1 MSDELLPYYNREL
14 SFLRKLGAG
23 FAKAHPKI
31 ASRLRLGPDVSEDPH
46 VERLIQAFAYLN
58 ARTRHKLEDDFPELT
73 DSLLGVLYPHYQL
86 PIPSMA
92 IVQFELDPSQ
102 TELTE
107 GHTVPR
113 GTAIETEPIDGEP
126 CRFRTAYDTTLWP
139 LRVVEARLAKP
150 PFPAPA
156 TPASSRS
163 ASILKIVLAGP
174 DQPVD
179 FSTLNLRSLR
189 FFLNG
194 QNQHVFPLYQLLFN
208 HATAVAIAS
217 SATDADPLILP
228 PDALRPAGFGVNEGL
243 LPYPPR
249 SFVGYRLLTEYF
261 AFPEKF
267 LFAEIQG
274 WTRRQWIQLCP
285 HLKQR
290 IELYVYFNRSMADLE
305 ANVTADTFR
314 LGCTPMVNLYPQRCE
329 PIALSQT
336 QTEYRV
342 APDARRPLAHEVYSI
357 DRVTYLSSDGR
368 EADYE
373 PFFSTRHGNETS
385 GPVRYW
391 HGARR
396 AAPAIDDRPDSGT
409 ELYLALVD
417 LGFQPDVPA
426 DGTITV
432 ESTCLNRDLPHRLPF
447 GGDQPL
453 LQFSEADSLVQRV
466 RCLTPPT
473 PTLRP
478 ALKQGAQWR
487 LVSHLTLNH
496 LSLEGGDDGAEA
508 MREILKLYDFTDSEE
523 SRAMIAGILS
533 VECRRTVARTEQAS
547 EAVCR
552 GIEVSIQFDE
562 SRFTGSGL
570 YLFASVLERFLAVYC
585 SINSFTRLVASV
597 EGKKGELRRWPP
609 RMGERVLL

>member
-14 SFLRKLGAG
+14 SYLRKLGAS

-31 ASRLRLGPDVSEDPH
+31 AGRLRLGSDVSEDPH

-73 DSLLGVLYPHYQL
+73 DALLGVLYPHYQL

-92 IVQFELDPSQ
+92 IAQFELDPSQ

-126 CRFRTAYDTTLWP
+126 CRFRTAYETTLWP

-150 PFPAPA
+150 PFAAPA
-156 TPASSRS
+156 TPTSGRA
-163 ASILKIVLAGP
+163 ASILRIVLSGP
-174 DQPVD
+174 GQPID
-179 FSTLNLRSLR
+179 FSTLSIRSFR

-194 QNQHVFPLYQLLFN
+194 QNQHVYPLYQMLFN
-208 HATAVAIAS
+208 HATNVAVATS
-217 SATDADPLILP
+217 PADPEPILLP
-228 PDALRPAGFGVNEGL
+228 PESLRPVGFQGDEGL

-249 SFVGYRLLTEYF
+249 SFIGYRLLTEYF

-267 LFAEIQG
+267 LFAEFQG
-274 WTRRQWIQLCP
+274 WSRRQWMRLCQGG
-285 HLKQR
+285 KQR
-290 IELYVYFNRSMADLE
+290 IELYVYFNKNAPDLE

-314 LGCTPMVNLYPQRCE
+314 LGCTPMVNLYAQRCE
-329 PIALSQT
+329 PIALT
-336 QTEYRV
+336 HTDTEYRV
-342 APDARRPLAHEVYSI
+342 VPDARRPIAHEVYTI
-357 DRVTYLSSDGR
+357 DGVTYLAADGS
-368 EADYE
+368 EIDYL
-373 PFFSTRHGNETS
+373 PFFSTKHGRDRG

-396 AAPAIDDRPDSGT
+396 PAPVLPDRPDAGT
-409 ELYLALVD
+409 EVYLSIVD
-417 LGFQPDVPA
+417 LELQPDAPA
-426 DGTITV
+426 DGTLSI

-447 GGDQPL
+447 GGDQPFL
-453 LQFSEADSLVQRV
+453 HFTEADSLVRRI

-496 LSLEGGDDGAEA
+496 LTLEGGDTGADA
-508 MREILKLYDFTDSEE
+508 LREILRLYDFTDSEE
-523 SRAMIAGILS
+523 TRAMVAGILR
-533 VECRRTVARTEQAS
+533 VETRRTVARTDQAS

-552 GIEVSIQFDE
+552 GIEIGIQFDE

-570 YLFASVLERFLAVYC
+570 FLFASVLERFLAVYC
-585 SINSFTRLVASV
+585 SINSFTRLVATI
-597 EGKKGELRRWPP
+597 EGKRGDLRRWPP